1 MVSVFRK
8 LLVGCLLVFVLV
20 ISGCSTKYV
29 CYDGSVQKDAARCPL
44 LPTASI
50 HQRQAENAVDTFA
63 GAYASILGSRSH
75 RVSIYRFE
83 ADWRADFL
91 FTNIRTESVDQVVFE
106 IDGRTASVSCVEGCD
121 VLTRSLSSQENK
133 SEVIDDFVEGGDFF
147 IVPDFSGY

>member
-8 LLVGCLLVFVLV
+8 LLVVFLFVFVLV

-50 HQRQAENAVDTFA
+50 HQRQAEMAVDTFA
-63 GAYASILGSRSH
+63 SAYASVLGSRSH

-83 ADWRADFL
+83 ENWRSDVL

-106 IDGRTASVSCVEGCD
+106 IDGRTASVSCIEGCD
-121 VLTRSLSSQENK
+121 ALFRSVSVEE
-133 SEVIDDFVEGGDFF
+133 EVNQSGNDLVEEGDFF
-147 IVPDFSGY
+147 IVPNFSDY